1 MAAGRAADRASVS
14 GYSGDSRSSKSSSSK
29 SSTSGSMAA
38 GRAADRASVSGY
50 SADSR
55 TSKSTSNKSGSMAQ
69 GRAADRAS
77 VSGYSADSSF
87 SRPGSMAA
95 ARAADRQSVLGYTSG
110 TQRKG
115 ATNNTVSGLQDRLR
129 SAGFDPGTTDGKFGP
144 ATQRAVRDFQ
154 RAMGLKVDGV
164 VGKRTFNA
172 LNGLSSFTAAK
183 KPATTTQQ
191 VTQARPGERPYQAMS
206 RLAAQHGLHVTSDI
220 GGRHNPGSLH
230 PLGRAID
237 VRTRGVP
244 SARIDAF
251 IADAR
256 AHGYRVRDERT
267 RPRGQAEWS
276 GPHLH
281 ISQ

>member
-1 MAAGRAADRASVS
+1 
-14 GYSGDSRSSKSSSSK
+14 
-29 SSTSGSMAA
+29 MAA

-55 TSKSTSNKSGSMAQ
+55 TSKSTKSTGSMAQ

-77 VSGYSADSSF
+77 VKGYSADSSF

-95 ARAADRQSVLGYTSG
+95 ARAADRESVLGYTSG

-115 ATNNTVSGLQDRLR
+115 ATNNTVKGLQDRLR
-129 SAGFDPGTTDGKFGP
+129 SAGFDPGTADGKFGP

-154 RAMGLKVDGV
+154 RAHGLKADGV
-164 VGKRTFNA
+164 VGNKTFAA

-183 KPATTTQQ
+183 KPTTTTPATTT
-191 VTQARPGERPYQAMS
+191 TGGRPYQAMS
-206 RLAAQHGLHVTSDI
+206 RLAEQHGLHVTSTI
-220 GGRHNPGSLH
+220 GGRHNVGSLH
-230 PLGRAID
+230 YQGRAID

-244 SARIDAF
+244 AARIDAF

-256 AHGYRVRDERT
+256 ARGYNVRDERT

>member
-1 MAAGRAADRASVS
+1 
-14 GYSGDSRSSKSSSSK
+14 
-29 SSTSGSMAA
+29 MAA

-55 TSKSTSNKSGSMAQ
+55 TSKSTSNRSGSMAQ

-87 SRPGSMAA
+87 SRSGSMAA

-110 TQRKG
+110 TQRRG
-115 ATNNTVSGLQDRLR
+115 ATNDTVRGLQDRLR
-129 SAGFDPGTTDGKFGP
+129 SAGFNPGTTDGKFGP

-164 VGKRTFNA
+164 VGQRTFNA
-172 LNGLSSFTAAK
+172 LNGLSSFTAARR
-183 KPATTTQQ
+183 PATTTQTTQQ

-206 RLAAQHGLHVTSDI
+206 RLAAQHGLHVTSTT

-237 VRTRGVP
+237 VRTRGV
-244 SARIDAF
+244 SAARIDAF

-256 AHGYRVRDERT
+256 AAGYRVRDERT